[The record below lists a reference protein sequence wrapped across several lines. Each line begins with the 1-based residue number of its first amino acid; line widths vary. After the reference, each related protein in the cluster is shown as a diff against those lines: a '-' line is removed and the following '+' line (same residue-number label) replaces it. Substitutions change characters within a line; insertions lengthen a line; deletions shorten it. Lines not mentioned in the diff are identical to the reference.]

1 MTRGTGIAIPC
12 ATCAAALPVDLLP
25 DGDAQRAVT
34 QLQAQAQVEGLRTE
48 ATRAPAL
55 ENLIAM
61 TTFAQLITAIIKTCA
76 TIASAPAL
84 RQPNP

>member
-61 TTFAQLITAIIKTCA
+61 TTFAQLITAIIKICA

-84 RQPNP
+84 LQPNP